1 MNEAEAQAEARRR
14 IVRRYYD
21 EAHNLG
27 DTAVVDEL
35 VAPTYQPGGPEG
47 EKRLIAGARAAFPDL
62 RYTLDDLLAA
72 EGETVV
78 VRWTAR
84 GTHRGKF
91 RGIAPTGQE
100 ATWGGITIY
109 RLTGGKLVAGWSKS
123 DQLGLLQ
130 QLGAAVV
137 APGRP
142 A

>member
-1 MNEAEAQAEARRR
+1 MNGAEAQRR
-14 IVRRYYD
+14 IVRRYFD
-21 EAHNLG
+21 EAHNGG
-27 DTAVVDEL
+27 DTSVVDEL

-47 EKRLIAGARAAFPDL
+47 EKRLIAGAHAAFPDL
-62 RYTLDDLLAA
+62 RYAIDDLLAA

-84 GTHRGKF
+84 GTHRGRF
-91 RGIAPTGQE
+91 RGIAPTGLE
-100 ATWGGITIY
+100 VSWGGITIY
-109 RLTGGKLVAGWSKS
+109 RLAGGQLVAGWSKS

-130 QLGAAVV
+130 QLGATVV